1 MQTYKVLIVDD
12 EKAAREELREQLRP
26 YSMLEII
33 GMAQH
38 VQQAR
43 EMIIAHTPDII
54 FLDIEMPGLSGFDL
68 LQQLPELPAIIFV
81 TAFDQYAAK
90 AFDIHAVDYLLK
102 PVRIERFAMA
112 MERVFDRLSLRHQD
126 LQYSRP
132 IFIKN
137 GNMATLIQPID
148 ICYINAVENYITII
162 TSEQKSVLKSSLQQ
176 FEQRLDP
183 TVFCRIN
190 RNQVVNIWHIDTTKA
205 LPNGSMTIIL
215 KNGVMLETSVRQAS
229 RLKQIARS
237 T

>member
-1 MQTYKVLIVDD
+1 D

-26 YSMLEII
+26 YSMLEIA

-43 EMIIAHTPDII
+43 EMVIIHHPDII

-90 AFDIHAVDYLLK
+90 AFDINAVDYLLK
-102 PVRIERFAMA
+102 PIRMERFAMA
-112 MERVFDRLSLRHQD
+112 MERVLDRLSVRHHD
-126 LQYSRP
+126 LQYTRP

-137 GNMATLIQPID
+137 GNRGTLIQATD
-148 ICYINAVENYITII
+148 IQYITAIENYITLV
-162 TSEQKSVLKSSLQQ
+162 SSDQKSIIKSSLQQ

-183 TVFCRIN
+183 AIFCRIN
-190 RNQVVNIWHIDTTKA
+190 RNQVVNTLHIGTTKT
-205 LPNGSMTIIL
+205 LPNGSMSITM
-215 KNGVMLETSVRQAS
+215 KNGGLLETSVRQAS
-229 RLKQIARS
+229 KLKQISRLP
-237 T
+237 